1 MENKNIKLPNKVIV
15 FKLLGEP
22 LISENQQQ
30 MCLTLANDLTFSSMK
45 TTLKRILV
53 INQTL

>member
-1 MENKNIKLPNKVIV
+1 MENQTMKLPNKVLV
-15 FKLLGEP
+15 LKLLGEP

-53 INQTL
+53 INQIL

>member
-1 MENKNIKLPNKVIV
+1 MKLPNKVLV
-15 FKLLGEP
+15 LKLLGEP

>member
-1 MENKNIKLPNKVIV
+1 MENQTMKLPNKVLV

>member
-1 MENKNIKLPNKVIV
+1 MENQTMKLPNKVLV
-15 FKLLGEP
+15 LKLLGEP